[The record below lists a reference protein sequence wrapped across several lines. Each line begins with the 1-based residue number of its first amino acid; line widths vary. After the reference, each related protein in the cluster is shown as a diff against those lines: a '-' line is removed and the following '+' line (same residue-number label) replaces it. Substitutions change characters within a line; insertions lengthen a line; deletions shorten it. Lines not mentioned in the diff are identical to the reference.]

1 MTGQADIRE
10 LEMPTC
16 TPFFQAVP
24 EVSFGN
30 AEEGP
35 GKAGGSEVKQF
46 STNGGRRIHSERE
59 AKNFRRQ
66 KNALEE

>member
-46 STNGGRRIHSERE
+46 STNGVRRIHS
-59 AKNFRRQ
+59 
-66 KNALEE
+66 